1 MKRQF
6 SIRDIIESYDSI
18 ISKNRSSFSP
28 KEIRVLKG
36 VKLKLLE
43 LNVLG
48 SNCDT
53 SRKRTIIQSIILE
66 VIKILINPIT
76 WDKLKDI
83 F

>member
-1 MKRQF
+1 MKQQI
-6 SIRDIIESYDSI
+6 SIRDIIESYNSI

-28 KEIRVLKG
+28 KEFRVLKG

-43 LNVLG
+43 INDPG